1 MLRNALMVQLS
12 EHDNDN
18 VTVDVDGYE
27 VDTVTVQRSS
37 EHGGIIIVLDPGE
50 LEKALGRV
58 PRDRTNPGD

>member
-1 MLRNALMVQLS
+1 MVQLS